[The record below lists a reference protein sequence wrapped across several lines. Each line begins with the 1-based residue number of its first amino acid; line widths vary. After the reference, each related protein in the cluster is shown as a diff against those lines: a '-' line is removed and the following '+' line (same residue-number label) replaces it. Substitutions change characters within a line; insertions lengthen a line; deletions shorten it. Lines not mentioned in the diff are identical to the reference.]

1 MESSYKKEIYKAW
14 MNIVIMQKG
23 LLLSLG
29 IIWTLKSVI
38 GCPDPKKIQWVVHY
52 KYFPKLPRNHNIM
65 NYWRKSKSSGNIV
78 PKM

>member
-23 LLLSLG
+23 LMLG

-38 GCPDPKKIQWVVHY
+38 GCPAPKNNTMGDPLQSIDETNARL
-52 KYFPKLPRNHNIM
+52 KYVNC
-65 NYWRKSKSSGNIV
+65 
-78 PKM
+78 